1 MADTD
6 LVDLGLAALLLLAGH
21 ALRAARWAL
30 FFRHEQVFQRFNL
43 LLALALGYS
52 INAVVPGRPG
62 ELVRIWFAA
71 RRESLRLPYVASTVV
86 AERLADLVVVSAVAL
101 AVVGAGAPGGWPG
114 WWVLPLLALAL
125 IGLALGVQRSAALRL
140 RIWKLASVFN
150 DDIRLAVVDFCWSF
164 GEHVGKGMLLRRR
177 FLVATLL
184 MWLVYGLSYLTFAR
198 ACGQELVQV
207 LHALLG
213 EPLRPAI
220 DPLGGSGATLT
231 LAMLAYTGV
240 PVAGILA
247 YGGFKQF
254 PAIVAILDSRRR
266 WGWYGNRDDQPH
278 VRNRFKAEAEY
289 RFFLTGLFSGS
300 DEVATHFGLQAVE
313 DSTVHRLFAG
323 GSDAVTAL
331 VETRGELVI
340 RKFAMGQA
348 GDRLRLQQDWLQAH
362 ARRTLPL
369 VSILRST
376 DPSGRSYYYDMPLV
390 APCSDFYDF
399 IHTNP
404 LPASAAILD
413 EVMSRMDA
421 FHRLQAPVL
430 APDEVVARYLEDKVV
445 RNARALLGFAA
456 SVCGADRLRVNG
468 VDHALADW
476 ERLTDPAWLRRQL
489 TRLQTASVHGDM
501 TIENIIV
508 APGRSPSWYVIDPN
522 PANGFDSP
530 LIDWAKLMQS
540 LHLGYEGLNRN
551 FSCTVDGN
559 RVQLAFTRSM
569 AYSQLH
575 ERLEA
580 RIVDLLGPDGLREV
594 YFHEL
599 VNYLRLT
606 PYKIRQN
613 YRKGVCFL
621 ACTQILLDRY
631 LALAR

>member
-1 MADTD
+1 MAGTD
-6 LVDLGLAALLLLAGH
+6 LVDLALAALLLLGGH

-52 INAVVPGRPG
+52 INAVVPGRLG

-101 AVVGAGAPGGWPG
+101 VVVGVGGPGDWPG
-114 WWVLPLLALAL
+114 FWVLPLLALAL
-125 IGLALGVQRSAALRL
+125 VALGLGVQRSAALRL

-164 GEHVGKGMLLRRR
+164 GEHVGKGMLLRGR
-177 FLVATLL
+177 FLGATVL

-198 ACGQELVQV
+198 ACGQGLAQV
-207 LHALLG
+207 LQALLG
-213 EPLRPAI
+213 EPLRSAI
-220 DPLGGSGATLT
+220 DLLDGSGATMT

-266 WGWYGNRDDQPH
+266 YGWYGNRDDQPH

-300 DEVATHFGLQAVE
+300 NEVATHFGLQAVE

-340 RKFAMGQA
+340 RKFALGQA
-348 GDRLRLQQDWLQAH
+348 GERLRLQQAWLQAN
-362 ARRTLPL
+362 ARQTLPL
-369 VSILRST
+369 VGILRST
-376 DPSGRSYYYDMPLV
+376 AQPGHYYYDMPLV
-390 APCSDFYDF
+390 VPCSDFYDF

-404 LPASAAILD
+404 LSASRDILH

-421 FHRLQAPVL
+421 FHGAHTPVQAPE
-430 APDEVVARYLEDKVV
+430 EVVCRYLQDKVV
-445 RNARALLGFAA
+445 RNARELLGFAA
-456 SVCGADRLRVNG
+456 SVFGADRLCVNG
-468 VDHALADW
+468 VEHALSDW
-476 ERLTDPAWLRRQL
+476 ERLTDPAWLQRQL
-489 TRLQTASVHGDM
+489 TRLQTTRVHGDM

-508 APGRSPSWYVIDPN
+508 APGQAPCWYVIDPN

-575 ERLEA
+575 EQLQA
-580 RIVDLLGPDGLREV
+580 RIVERLGADGLREV

-613 YRKGVCFL
+613 VRKGVCFL